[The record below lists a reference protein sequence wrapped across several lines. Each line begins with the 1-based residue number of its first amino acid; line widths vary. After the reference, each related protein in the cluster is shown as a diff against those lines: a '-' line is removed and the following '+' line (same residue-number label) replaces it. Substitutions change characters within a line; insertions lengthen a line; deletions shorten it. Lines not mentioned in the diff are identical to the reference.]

1 MVLYRLGNK
10 SRLAPRILPFIP
22 DHQLWLEPFFG
33 AGGMFFNKP
42 RAHRNIVNDMDSEVF
57 NLFTVVTDRRAELE
71 EAWASMPIHEDLWKH
86 WKKTSP
92 PDPVWRAVRFLF
104 QSNFGFLGKPQTLV
118 WNRKN
123 AKRLLQ
129 ERIATTQ
136 EALYDVEFMNV
147 DFRTMLGRIPLSKAE
162 RRTAFVYC
170 DPPYL
175 GTDNNYREAS
185 AWSES
190 DTRDLF
196 DMLLASGMRFA
207 VSEFDNPKVVALARE
222 RGLTKHV
229 LGERQ
234 NLRNRRTEVLF
245 VSNQQ

>member
-42 RAHRNIVNDMDSEVF
+42 RALRNIVNDRDGEVF
-57 NLFTVVTDRRAELE
+57 NLFTVITDRRGELE
-71 EAWASMPIHEDLWKH
+71 DAWASMPIHEDLWKH
-86 WKKTSP
+86 WKKQTP
-92 PDPVWRAVRFLF
+92 PDAVWRAVRFLF

-118 WNRKN
+118 WNRRN

-129 ERIATTQ
+129 ERIAVTQ

-147 DFRTMLGRIPLSKAE
+147 DFRAMLGRIPLGKAE
-162 RRTAFVYC
+162 RRNAFVYC

-185 AWSES
+185 AWSEK
-190 DTRDLF
+190 DTRELF
-196 DMLLASGMRFA
+196 AMLLASEMRFA
-207 VSEFDNPKVVALARE
+207 VSEFDNPIVLDIAKENSLKV
-222 RGLTKHV
+222 HV

-234 NLRNRRTEVLF
+234 NLRNRRTEVLV
-245 VSNQQ
+245 VSS